1 MTHEECRED
10 TVRPNL
16 SSLEDEGV
24 KNEVNSEVEEEG
36 VLKSEDP
43 RKIGRDE
50 DREFVR
56 KLADPRMPTEDE
68 RKLHWLQ
75 GHYPYR
81 NWCEV
86 CVKAMGREW
95 DTGWK
100 IRRE

>member
-10 TVRPNL
+10 TVTPNL
-16 SSLEDEGV
+16 SSLGEEGI
-24 KNEVNSEVEEEG
+24 KNEVNSEDEEEG
-36 VLKSEDP
+36 VLRSEDL

-56 KLADPRMPTEDE
+56 KLTDPKMPTEEE
-68 RKLHWLQ
+68 RRTHWLQ

-86 CVKAMGREW
+86 CVCV
-95 DTGWK
+95 
-100 IRRE
+100 